1 MNAPQLPPESSF
13 SKASVS
19 ETSPRTLSETVE
31 FSPNLSPNLFVYFSS
46 FLLLLLLFLLL
57 CLLLKRKCL
66 WSAWFRWLILPLKAV
81 ASSPERVETASRA
94 AAAAA
99 AVVDCEKKNE
109 KRKKKKKTWWWWCY
123 YSPLLLLLFKRAKR
137 THKSAFVFGCV
148 VLSKLSEWKKEWRKI
163 QEQQQHFSLMKSSQ
177 RARTRNFCGY
187 CASSFPSK
195 KAIIRAHNTCDA
207 LGGIKTYSSL
217 SLSKLFYFI
226 HKIVIILLRFPTS
239 QRFHDALRGRWPR
252 RFLIRS
258 EHIPNRWDAHR

>member
-1 MNAPQLPPESSF
+1 MNAPQLPPVSSF

-19 ETSPRTLSETVE
+19 ETSPRTLSENVE

-46 FLLLLLLFLLL
+46 FLLLLLFLFL

-81 ASSPERVETASRA
+81 ASSPERVETASRVA
-94 AAAAA
+94 AA
-99 AVVDCEKKNE
+99 VDCEKKNE
-109 KRKKKKKTWWWWCY
+109 KRKKKKKTWWWCY
-123 YSPLLLLLFKRAKR
+123 YSPLLLLFKRAKR

-148 VLSKLSEWKKEWRKI
+148 VLSKLSLSDENGKKSEEKFRSSSKM
-163 QEQQQHFSLMKSSQ
+163 SLLMKSSQ

-207 LGGIKTYSSL
+207 LRGIKTYSSLSL

-226 HKIVIILLRFPTS
+226 HKIIILLRFPTS

>member
-1 MNAPQLPPESSF
+1 MNAPQLPPKSSF

-46 FLLLLLLFLLL
+46 FLLLLLLLLLL

-99 AVVDCEKKNE
+99 AVDCEKKNE
-109 KRKKKKKTWWWWCY
+109 KRKKKKKTWWWCY

-148 VLSKLSEWKKEWRKI
+148 VLSKLSLGWKWKKEWRKI
-163 QEQQQHFSLMKSSQ
+163 QQRQQNVSLWWNHLKE
-177 RARTRNFCGY
+177 
-187 CASSFPSK
+187 
-195 KAIIRAHNTCDA
+195 
-207 LGGIKTYSSL
+207 
-217 SLSKLFYFI
+217 
-226 HKIVIILLRFPTS
+226 
-239 QRFHDALRGRWPR
+239 RGRETFVVAAHHHFHR
-252 RFLIRS
+252 RLLYVHTTRVM
-258 EHIPNRWDAHR
+258 R

>member
-19 ETSPRTLSETVE
+19 ETSPRTLSENVE

-46 FLLLLLLFLLL
+46 FLLLLLLLLLLLFL

-99 AVVDCEKKNE
+99 AAVDCEKKNE
-109 KRKKKKKTWWWWCY
+109 KRKKKKKTWWWWWCY
-123 YSPLLLLLFKRAKR
+123 YSLLLFFFFLNAQNAR
-137 THKSAFVFGCV
+137 TKVRLLLRLCV
-148 VLSKLSEWKKEWRKI
+148 VLSKLSLSLSDENGKKKNEEKFKSSSSNI
-163 QEQQQHFSLMKSSQ
+163 SLLMMKSSQ

-187 CASSFPSK
+187 RASSFPSTK

-217 SLSKLFYFI
+217 SLSL
-226 HKIVIILLRFPTS
+226 
-239 QRFHDALRGRWPR
+239 
-252 RFLIRS
+252 
-258 EHIPNRWDAHR
+258 